1 MCLALEKRR
10 PETRHRPIWVIIT
23 MPLPLQQ
30 VQWMPSPPLVPDDGP
45 IDLAHLQRVTLGDA
59 SLEREVLAM
68 FAAQAFDLIEQL
80 VRMPADAAE
89 LAHKLKG
96 SAQAVGAFRV
106 TDAAEWLESTVRDHS
121 DSAEALMTLTDAVLE
136 VRSEIDGMLK
146 RS

>member
-1 MCLALEKRR
+1 MSF
-10 PETRHRPIWVIIT
+10 
-23 MPLPLQQ
+23 PLQQ

-45 IDLAHLQRVTLGDA
+45 FDLAHLQRVTMGDP

-68 FAAQAFDLIEQL
+68 FAAQAFDLIERI
-80 VRMPADAAE
+80 VRLQSDAPE

-106 TDAAEWLESTVRDHS
+106 IDAAEWLESVLRDGT

-136 VRSEIDGMLK
+136 ARSEIDGMLK